1 MYNLTN
7 LNYSDATHCIHR
19 TDVPIS
25 TATGTKSAHT
35 GVYLRSYKLPQPKAP
50 SAARVAQVLGE
61 LGISHTRLVMPT
73 CDNCVQLENLLDT
86 ATALVETKKVVDK
99 VEQDIRI
106 MKARLGEQ
114 EPGGEDGAETGD
126 AAPTPMDVD
135 DGNDVEG
142 DPDGHGRAQSVVS
155 TRSTRSR
162 RQVSLAPFVV
172 SSTGSLCVQYLVSP
186 IDVDIFSG
194 YVRGLEAA
202 KTRLRAGR

>member
-1 MYNLTN
+1 MLRR
-7 LNYSDATHCIHR
+7 LRCPDATHCIHR
-19 TDVPIS
+19 TDVPTS
-25 TATGTKSAHT
+25 TTTSTKAAHT

-50 SAARVAQVLGE
+50 SAAKVAQVLGE

-73 CDNCVQLENLLDT
+73 RDNCAQLESLLDA

-114 EPGGEDGAETGD
+114 DPGGREDGADTGD

-135 DGNDVEG
+135 DGNDAEG
-142 DPDGHGRAQSVVS
+142 EIDGRAQSIVS

-162 RQVSLAPFVV
+162 KPVSFARNLAK
-172 SSTGSLCVQYLVSP
+172 CV
-186 IDVDIFSG
+186 G
-194 YVRGLEAA
+194 
-202 KTRLRAGR
+202 

>member
-1 MYNLTN
+1 MIANALLTR
-7 LNYSDATHCIHR
+7 LLCSDATHCIHR
-19 TDVPIS
+19 TEVPTS
-25 TATGTKSAHT
+25 TATSTKAAHT

-50 SAARVAQVLGE
+50 SAAKVAQVLGE

-73 CDNCVQLENLLDT
+73 RDNCAQLESLLDA

-114 EPGGEDGAETGD
+114 EPGGGEDDAGTGD

-135 DGNDVEG
+135 DGNDAEG
-142 DPDGHGRAQSVVS
+142 EVDGRAQSIVS

-162 RQVSLAPFVV
+162 KQVSLARFKVNCMGRL
-172 SSTGSLCVQYLVSP
+172 TRT
-186 IDVDIFSG
+186 IFSLAVQCR
-194 YVRGLEAA
+194 YPR
-202 KTRLRAGR
+202 